1 MASKNSKKEKVDDD
15 GRASSAA
22 VLTSCGESQDVMCR
36 LSISGLIDCGVEND
50 KASPIGNRGN
60 RQ

>member
-36 LSISGLIDCGVEND
+36 LSISGSIDCGVEN
-50 KASPIGNRGN
+50 N
-60 RQ
+60 